1 MTGQSSVVNQ
11 LVALGF
17 SQYEA
22 RTYVGLAGQAAMTG
36 YALSNAT
43 QVPQPKV
50 YETLRRL
57 EEKRAVVKIS
67 DQPARYVAIDPEQL
81 LEQLE
86 ARFRAQLAD
95 ARAGL
100 GEIADGGG
108 GDVHVFEG
116 TRSWPAIARFASE
129 AISHASRHV
138 YISGHARQLGQLQ
151 KEIEGAEARG
161 VQLDVL
167 CFGRTRIK
175 LEHGRLLTHSSTD
188 GVIYR
193 HHQARH
199 LALVADN
206 STSLWA
212 LAPSGQDWNS
222 LTGSDPMLTSVIKG
236 YIRHDTFVQ
245 QIYEDFREPLK
256 ERYGP
261 GLRALVTNM
270 GGLGLSAMGELDEP
284 VPAAARRP
292 APERRHSA

>member
-1 MTGQSSVVNQ
+1 MTGQSSVVDQ

-22 RTYVGLAGQAAMTG
+22 RTYVGLAGQPAMTG

-67 DQPARYVAIDPEQL
+67 DQPARYVAIDPDQL

-86 ARFRAQLAD
+86 ARFRTQLAD

-100 GEIADGGG
+100 SEIADGGAE
-108 GDVHVFEG
+108 DVHVFEG
-116 TRSWPAIARFASE
+116 ARSWPAIARLASE
-129 AISHASRHV
+129 AVSAAERHV
-138 YISGHARQLGQLQ
+138 YVSGHAQQLGQLQ
-151 KEIEGAEARG
+151 KELEAADARG

-167 CFGRTRIK
+167 CFGRTRMK
-175 LEHGRLLTHSSTD
+175 LKNGRLLTHSSTD

-222 LTGSDPMLTSVIKG
+222 MTGHDPMLTSVIKG
-236 YIRHDTFVQ
+236 YIRHDTYVQ
-245 QIYEDFREPLK
+245 QIYEDFRESLD

-261 GLRALVTNM
+261 GLKALVTSI
-270 GGLGLSAMGELDEP
+270 GGLGLPAAGELEP
-284 VPAAARRP
+284 VARR
-292 APERRHSA
+292 RSA

>member
-1 MTGQSSVVNQ
+1 MTGQSVVDQ

-22 RTYVGLAGQAAMTG
+22 RTYVGLAGQPAMTG

-57 EEKRAVVKIS
+57 EEKRAVVKVS
-67 DQPARYVAIDPEQL
+67 DQPARFVAIDPEQL

-95 ARAGL
+95 AREGL
-100 GEIADGGG
+100 SEIADAGGD
-108 GDVHVFEG
+108 DVHVFEG
-116 TRSWPAIARFASE
+116 ARSWPAIAHIATD

-138 YISGHARQLGQLQ
+138 YISGHAQQLGHLQ
-151 KEIEGAEARG
+151 KVLTDADARG

-167 CFGRTRIK
+167 CFGKTRLK

-222 LTGSDPMLTSVIKG
+222 MTGHDPMLTSVIKG
-236 YIRHDTFVQ
+236 YIRHDTYVQ
-245 QIYEDFREPLK
+245 QIYEDFREPLDD
-256 ERYGP
+256 RYGP
-261 GLRALVTNM
+261 GLKALITSI
-270 GGLGLSAMGELDEP
+270 GGLGLPGVGELEP
-284 VPAAARRP
+284 APAARR
-292 APERRHSA
+292 RSA